1 MRGRGKMNKIGV
13 IGAGAMA
20 EALIEGFLSEGVFAS
35 DDIYISDIKDS
46 RVRELEKKYGVVG
59 RVNNKD
65 LVSDVDYIVLAVK
78 PKGIFSVLEEVKEEV
93 KLSQIVISI
102 AAGISTEN
110 IEEILKEGAK
120 VVRLMPNTPLLV
132 GEGAIAYSLGSSVSL
147 EEGNIIEE
155 LLSPISLVAKVG
167 EEQMAAVTGLSGSG
181 PAYIY
186 LIIEALMDAG
196 INVGLDKELA
206 LDLSLQT
213 VIGSAKMVKESNLHP
228 AELKNMVTSPG
239 GTTIAALKV
248 LEERGLR
255 SALYEA
261 VEASANKSKR
271 LKEES

>member
-1 MRGRGKMNKIGV
+1 MNKIGV